1 MAIKDPILFITVE
14 EFKNSKYF
22 NELLLA
28 FLSIY
33 VIKFKN
39 ST

>member
-22 NELLLA
+22 NELLFDKVRL
-28 FLSIY
+28 FTWSS
-33 VIKFKN
+33 FN
-39 ST
+39 